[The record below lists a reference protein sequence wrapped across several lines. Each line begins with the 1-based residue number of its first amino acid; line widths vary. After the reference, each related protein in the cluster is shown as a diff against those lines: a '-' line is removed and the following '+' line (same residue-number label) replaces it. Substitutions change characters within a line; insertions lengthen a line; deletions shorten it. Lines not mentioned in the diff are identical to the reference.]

1 MELKNDILKL
11 LGIFISVKEPNL
23 RYLGLETMCKFA
35 LISVEQIEDHINT
48 IFKSLRD
55 NDISIRKRALEL
67 LYLMST
73 PSTSVRIVEEMLSYA
88 EQGADLQIKD
98 DLILKIAILAEKFAD
113 NLYWYVDVIVRMINS
128 SGDFV
133 TEDIWFRIVQII
145 IGFTKEPNTEL
156 QRYAAQKIYQSLS
169 VPHVHETLVCIGA
182 FVISEY
188 SHFLV
193 EQGKDP
199 QKIFDILNKHYQYSS
214 EKGRQML
221 LNAFVKLGSKYEEL
235 RD

>member
-1 MELKNDILKL
+1 MKLLRLLTYFPAPAPNSESFKQLNECLTRIIKKTEVTKSVNKNNADHGILFEAANLVISYGGTMGSELKHDILKL

-35 LISVEQIEDHINT
+35 VISVESIEDHITT

-73 PSTSVRIVEEMLSYA
+73 QSTSVKIVEEMLSYA
-88 EQGADLQIKD
+88 ESGADLQIKD

-113 NLYWYVDVIVRMINS
+113 NLYWYVDVIVRMINC

-133 TEDIWFRIVQII
+133 TEDIWFRIIQII
-145 IGFTKEPNTEL
+145 IGFQKDTNQEL
-156 QRYAAQKIYQSLS
+156 QKYAA
-169 VPHVHETLVCIGA
+169 
-182 FVISEY
+182 
-188 SHFLV
+188 
-193 EQGKDP
+193 
-199 QKIFDILNKHYQYSS
+199 
-214 EKGRQML
+214 
-221 LNAFVKLGSKYEEL
+221 
-235 RD
+235 